1 MVGTTFY
8 MAPEAVANESASYA
22 ADLWALGVIIYQM
35 VTGDLPFKGTCA
47 SETSKAISRGTY
59 TVPSSVP
66 ESARSLIEAL
76 LKSKPEE
83 RLGAS
88 SIADLKR
95 HAFFAGVA
103 FGDMK
108 EIKVPMDLKL
118 TKQQTIALKF
128 LPKKKVA
135 AQAKAKSDATRS

>member
-1 MVGTTFY
+1 M
-8 MAPEAVANESASYA
+8 
-22 ADLWALGVIIYQM
+22 I
-35 VTGDLPFKGTCA
+35 TGDLPFKGTP
-47 SETSKAISRGTY
+47 SETAKAISRGTF

-66 ESARSLIEAL
+66 ESARTLIEAL

-88 SIADLKR
+88 SIADLKG
-95 HAFFAGVA
+95 HDFFKGMT

-118 TKQQTIALKF
+118 SK
-128 LPKKKVA
+128 
-135 AQAKAKSDATRS
+135 

>member
-1 MVGTTFY
+1 
-8 MAPEAVANESASYA
+8 
-22 ADLWALGVIIYQM
+22 M
-35 VTGDLPFKGTCA
+35 VTGELPFKGSSPNETC
-47 SETSKAISRGTY
+47 KAISRGTF

-88 SIADLKR
+88 SIAELKG
-95 HAFFAGVA
+95 HAFFTGMN
-103 FGDMK
+103 FGEMK

-118 TKQQTIALKF
+118 T
-128 LPKKKVA
+128 
-135 AQAKAKSDATRS
+135 RE